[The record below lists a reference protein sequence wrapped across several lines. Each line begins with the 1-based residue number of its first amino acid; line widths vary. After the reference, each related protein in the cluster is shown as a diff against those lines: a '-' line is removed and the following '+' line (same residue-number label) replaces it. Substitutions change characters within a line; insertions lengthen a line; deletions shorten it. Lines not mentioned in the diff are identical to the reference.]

1 MTAPAQFPIDGKLG
15 KAWKVTSTMGWR
27 IHPVSKVK
35 KHHNGTDI
43 WAKAEPCWI
52 EAPYAGKVINVG
64 NNPSGFGNSVT
75 LFHTI
80 DGKHYV
86 TLYAHMANGSV
97 KVKKGQKVAAGT
109 PLGKMGSTGI
119 STGKHLHWELQK
131 GKKWVWNNNGK
142 NFIEPVAFFKAL
154 IAKEKAIATAPV
166 VTPPDAPVAPAPTH
180 DDKGAASH
188 AKAEKVVP
196 KVEVKPRFIRPVNAK
211 ISDNFAAH
219 KARKSVNPGTD
230 YVVGIGVPVVAVA
243 DGVVVGVTTS
253 ISGAGGRMVFLDTT
267 TDGYNFDYLHLSRV
281 DVVKGQAVTQGQVLG
296 LSGASGLGKER
307 GYGPHL
313 HLSARVGGKHVNGA
327 GNFDYE
333 AFLAGQGGNTAA
345 PAAEAPK
352 ASAGGR
358 PTLKKGSKGPDVI
371 YLQQKV
377 GTAADGD
384 FGPNTHKAVVAFQ
397 TSKGLVADGIVGPKT
412 WAAIG

>member
-1 MTAPAQFPIDGKLG
+1 MAKAQFPIDGKLG

-43 WAKAEPCWI
+43 WAKAEPTWI
-52 EAPYAGKVINVG
+52 EAPYDGKVINVG

-75 LFHTI
+75 LLHKI
-80 DGKHYV
+80 DGKQYV
-86 TLYAHMANGSV
+86 TLYAHMANGSI
-97 KVKKGQKVAAGT
+97 KVKKGQKIQAGT

-131 GKKWVWNNNGK
+131 GKSLVWSANGK
-142 NFIEPVAFFKAL
+142 NYIEPVAFFKAV
-154 IAKEKAIATAPV
+154 IAKEKAVASAPV
-166 VTPPDAPVAPAPTH
+166 VTPADAPVAPEPTH
-180 DDKGAASH
+180 DDKGAA
-188 AKAEKVVP
+188 AIVKAEKAAP
-196 KVEVKPRFIRPVNAK
+196 KAEVKPAFIRPVNAG

-243 DGVVVGVTTS
+243 DGVVSGTTTT
-253 ISGAGGRMVFLDTT
+253 IKGAGGRMVWLDCAN
-267 TDGYNFDYLHLSRV
+267 GYNFDYLHLSRV
-281 DVVKGQAVTQGQVLG
+281 DVSPGQTVKQGQVLG

-333 AFLAGQGGNTAA
+333 AFLAGQGGNASAPAA
-345 PAAEAPK
+345 PAAPA
-352 ASAGGR
+352 ASGGR
-358 PTLKKGSKGPDVI
+358 KTVKKGSKGADVKH
-371 YLQQKV
+371 LQSRL
-377 GTAADGD
+377 GITADGD
-384 FGPNTHKAVVAFQ
+384 FGPKTHAAVTAFQ